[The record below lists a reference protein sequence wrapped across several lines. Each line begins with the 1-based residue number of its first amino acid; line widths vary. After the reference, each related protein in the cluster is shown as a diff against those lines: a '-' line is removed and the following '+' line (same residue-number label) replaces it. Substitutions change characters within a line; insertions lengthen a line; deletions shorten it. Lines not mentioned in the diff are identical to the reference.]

1 MKDYSLLKFISTDEV
16 LDEYFL
22 HSFQR
27 KVSMDS
33 TVQLLSKT
41 FEVPSVYMKQRID
54 IRFNPRDLS
63 KAYIYENGKK
73 LETIYPVKKVENSKI
88 KRNSISYARLG
99 GINNNDWNIFWYEM

>member
-33 TVQLLSKT
+33 TIQLLSKT
-41 FEVPSVYMKQRID
+41 FEVPSVYMKKRID

-99 GINNNDWNIFWYEM
+99 GINNND